1 MSAEDKAKIVS
12 TLMSMNFFLTPET
25 IYEIPNNI
33 SYEFFYEHIFNKI
46 EKKEIPIS
54 ITKDEII
61 NLFKLEKKQIIE
73 NKINIKIINSY
84 DKLSKKR
91 DVQHFVK
98 YFKARYE
105 TLKKILQNRVELQD
119 AISIRRLS
127 GNNDREKISLIG
139 LVLEKNV
146 TKNGNIAL
154 TIEDPTG
161 ILKTIITKNKKDSFD
176 IAKDITLDE
185 VIGLVGNYNGQ
196 IMFINEIILPDLPSR
211 PYKKCPDNVAAA
223 FISDLHVGSNMFL
236 PEDFMKFIKWLKGDT
251 GTDEQKEIA
260 KSIKYLFIAGD
271 LVDGIGIYPGQEE
284 ELVIFDIIAQY
295 NKCAEYLS
303 MIRKDV
309 QIILCAG
316 NHDAV
321 RIAEPQPKLDKRF
334 TQALYDLSNVTI
346 VSNPSV
352 INIHSSEKFPG
363 FDVLMY
369 HGFSFDYYIAN
380 ISSLRNN
387 GGYDRGDLLMKM
399 LLQKRHL
406 APTHTSTLYIP
417 DEEED
422 PLVINNNP
430 DFFITG
436 HIHKLAISNY
446 KSTTMI
452 CCSCWQDKT
461 SFQEKVGHNPEPGR
475 VPIVNLK
482 TREIKIMRFS
492 D

>member
-1 MSAEDKAKIVS
+1 MNSENKAKIVS
-12 TLMSMNFFLTPET
+12 TLMSMNYFFTSET
-25 IYEIPNNI
+25 ISAIPDDI
-33 SYEFFYEHIFNKI
+33 GYDYFYENILSNI
-46 EKKEIPIS
+46 EKKEKPIS
-54 ITKDEII
+54 ITKEEILK
-61 NLFKLEKKQIIE
+61 LFKKEVFEDQLL
-73 NKINIKIINSY
+73 NYNVKIIKSY
-84 DKLSKKR
+84 NKASIKR

-105 TLKKILQNRVELQD
+105 NLRKILQTRVELHD
-119 AISIRRLS
+119 AISIKRLS
-127 GNNDREKISLIG
+127 GNDGRERIALIG
-139 LVLEKNV
+139 LVVEKSS
-146 TKNGNIAL
+146 TKNGNIIL
-154 TIEDPTG
+154 KIEDPTG
-161 ILKTIITKNKKDSFD
+161 TLKTIITKNKKDSFD
-176 IAKDITLDE
+176 IAVDLTLDE
-185 VIGLVGNYNGQ
+185 VIGIVGNYNGQ
-196 IMFINEIILPDLPSR
+196 VMFINEIILPDLPNR
-211 PYKKCPDNVAAA
+211 PYKKSPDNVSAA
-223 FISDLHVGSNMFL
+223 FISDLHIGSNMFL
-236 PEDFMKFIKWLKGDT
+236 PEDFMKFIKWINCET
-251 GTDEQKEIA
+251 GTDEQKNIA

-284 ELVIFDIIAQY
+284 ELLIFDIIEQY

-303 MIRKDV
+303 MIRKDIKIV
-309 QIILCAG
+309 LCAG
-316 NHDAV
+316 NHDAG
-321 RIAEPQPKLDKRF
+321 RIAEPQLPLDKKYAK
-334 TQALYDLSNVTI
+334 ALYELPNVNI

-352 INIHSSEKFPG
+352 INIHSSDKFPG

-417 DEEED
+417 DEHED
-422 PLVINNNP
+422 PLVIDCNP

-446 KSTTMI
+446 KTTTMI

-482 TREIKIMRFS
+482 TREIKIMKFS